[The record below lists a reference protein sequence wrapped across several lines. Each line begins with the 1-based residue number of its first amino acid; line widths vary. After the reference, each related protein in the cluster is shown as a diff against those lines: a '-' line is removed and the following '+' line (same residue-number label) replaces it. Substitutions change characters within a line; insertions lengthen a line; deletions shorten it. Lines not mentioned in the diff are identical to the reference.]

1 MGAIACSRILRPCT
15 LTGVYKYLSVPPFPP
30 EGQHSTP
37 SSPED
42 HIGPSASA
50 FYISKYILR
59 PRHFGRPPPP
69 PSNND
74 VWRRQRDDAQRKRNR
89 CIRHRCRRGIRENT
103 TKRA

>member
-50 FYISKYILR
+50 FYISK
-59 PRHFGRPPPP
+59 HTTFKTFGRSPQP

-89 CIRHRCRRGIRENT
+89 CIRHGCRRGIRDNT

>member
-1 MGAIACSRILRPCT
+1 MGAIACSRIPRPCT

-42 HIGPSASA
+42 HIGPSVSA

-59 PRHFGRPPPP
+59 PRHLDAPPP

-89 CIRHRCRRGIRENT
+89 CIRHGCRCGIRDNT